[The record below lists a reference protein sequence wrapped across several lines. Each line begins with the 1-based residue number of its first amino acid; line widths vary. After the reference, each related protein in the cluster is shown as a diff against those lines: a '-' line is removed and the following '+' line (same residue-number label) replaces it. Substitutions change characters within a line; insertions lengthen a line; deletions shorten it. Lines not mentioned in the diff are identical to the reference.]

1 MEARWSGGMTIRSV
15 RLRISGRVQ
24 GVGFRAWARREALA
38 LGVAGRVRNLAD
50 GSVEALI
57 EGDAAMVAVVIE
69 RCRRGP
75 AYAEV
80 REVTVEERAAEGLVG
95 FEIVRGGF

>member
-1 MEARWSGGMTIRSV
+1 MTIRSV

-24 GVGFRAWARREALA
+24 GVGFRAWARREALV
-38 LGVAGRVRNLAD
+38 LGIAGRVRNLAD
-50 GSVEALI
+50 GTVEALI
-57 EGDAAMVAVVIE
+57 EGDRAKVAELIE

-80 REVTVEERAAEGLVG
+80 RDVTVEERAAEGLAG
-95 FEIVRGGF
+95 FEIVRDGF